1 MWSNNTTSL
10 GFSSMR
16 NSFLPFIQ
24 SSELI
29 LLYKWF
35 CPGVKIFTMATRM
48 TVKTIFG
55 HIFVTIWYRMTIK
68 DSIYRYFGSRNSLR
82 TFLKWYLMRFGNILF
97 YIQEYIQFYQRETL
111 FFHNFELPWLL
122 WTVSTKKVQSKN
134 KCRNKCLNSL

>member
-35 CPGVKIFTMATRM
+35 CPGVKIFTMVSRITA
-48 TVKTIFG
+48 KTIFG
-55 HIFVTIWYRMTIK
+55 HIFVNIWYIMTCK
-68 DSIYRYFGSRNSLR
+68 DSIYRFFVSRNSLR

-97 YIQEYIQFYQRETL
+97 YIQEYIQFYQQNKSR
-111 FFHNFELPWLL
+111 FFSFHDYNEQWVPKRFR
-122 WTVSTKKVQSKN
+122 VKINAVIN
-134 KCRNKCLNSL
+134 V